1 MQEYEQHLIGLRT
14 GNQQST
20 RFHPYGKHK
29 KARGRGRG
37 AYKKGLLADT
47 TPKYHPHNISCHHS
61 FIPSSR
67 EGDFSVATGVGKAT
81 EVRARML
88 EVYKPN
94 NNNLNNDSL
103 ESPPLPTI
111 LVYIFNP
118 FRAYLGYQ
126 QTTHPTRRA
135 DSENQVLSRKK
146 GQRL

>member
-1 MQEYEQHLIGLRT
+1 MG
-14 GNQQST
+14 ST
-20 RFHPYGKHK
+20 RKLEAEAGE
-29 KARGRGRG
+29 RI
-37 AYKKGLLADT
+37 KKGLLADT

-111 LVYIFNP
+111 LVYIFQPIQGIPWISTNNSP
-118 FRAYLGYQ
+118 HQKGRLWESSAFKKERSKTLTVQ
-126 QTTHPTRRA
+126 FLPERSKTLCVQTPP
-135 DSENQVLSRKK
+135 E
-146 GQRL
+146 G